1 MNASMPQHKAIK
13 SQRKKLKEENNR
25 EELQKQSENK

>member
-1 MNASMPQHKAIK
+1 MNASTPLQKTIK
-13 SQRKKLKEENNR
+13 SQRKKLKKGKNR